1 MDPTPIA
8 RPGYYSSFLFVGVNK
23 IFYSNFSKQFLFSV
37 QHLFIVF
44 VFRFLV
50 VLAGFR
56 MYVNACAI
64 TPVITIR
71 LKHALFLPFS

>member
-8 RPGYYSSFLFVGVNK
+8 RPGYYSSFLFVGENK
-23 IFYSNFSKQFLFSV
+23 KKFNFSKNILVLCST
-37 QHLFIVF
+37 FIVF

-50 VLAGFR
+50 VLAGYT
-56 MYVNACAI
+56 MYVNACAK
-64 TPVITIR
+64 TPVLTIR